1 MPTLAKNKKATFNYD
16 LIEKF
21 EGGLVLTGSEVK
33 SAKAGQINMQG
44 SYLTIRDE
52 ELWLR
57 KMHISPYKKAGDKNS
72 PPERDR
78 KVLIHKRELKKLI
91 GKKDAQ
97 GLTFVPISVY
107 TKGDLVKLSFAL
119 ARGKKKYE
127 KREDIKKKD
136 IKRQIDQEIKKTR
149 FSN

>member
-21 EGGLVLTGSEVK
+21 EGGLVLAGSEVK

-44 SYLTIRDE
+44 AYLTIRDN

-57 KMHISPYKKAGDKNS
+57 KMHISPYKKAGDKNA

-78 KVLIHKRELKKLI
+78 KVLVHKRELKKLI

-136 IKRQIDQEIKKTR
+136 IKRQIDREIKKTR
-149 FSN
+149 FGD

>member
-21 EGGLVLTGSEVK
+21 EGGLVLAGSEVK

-44 SYLTIRDE
+44 AYLTIRDN

-57 KMHISPYKKAGDKNS
+57 KMHISPYKKAGDKND

-78 KVLIHKRELKKLI
+78 KVLVHKRELKKLI

-136 IKRQIDQEIKKTR
+136 IKRQIDREIKKTR
-149 FSN
+149 FGD